1 MTGVQP
7 RPERA
12 RTARPRPEQKRRPER
27 TPAERELNPDE
38 LAALEEQR
46 DFLLRSLR
54 DLEAEHDAGDVDDTD
69 YAELVDDYTARTAA
83 VLRAIESHHVRVAAR
98 RPTTSWSRRLLWIGV
113 VAVFAVGLGL
123 FVAHSA
129 GTRNAGDTI
138 TGDTPQGVSNQLL
151 TARQQFGSGDLVA
164 AIKTYD
170 KVLQADPTNVEALSY
185 RGWMLR
191 LGALGA
197 QDQDQQLLRAQALKY
212 LQQALDV
219 APTDGTSLVFLAVLY
234 GDLGEPASA
243 LDTLA
248 KVPAGSVPD
257 FMAST
262 VDTFRTE
269 MQAQLAGATTTTT
282 AAP

>member
-1 MTGVQP
+1 MTGV
-7 RPERA
+7 RA
-12 RTARPRPEQKRRPER
+12 GSD
-27 TPAERELNPDE
+27 RELNPDE

-46 DFLLRSLR
+46 EFLLRSLR
-54 DLEAEHDAGDVDDTD
+54 DLEAEHDAGDVDDDD
-69 YAELVDDYTARTAA
+69 YAELTDDYTARAAA
-83 VLRAIESHHVRVAAR
+83 VIRAIQTHHVRAAAR
-98 RPTTSWSRRLLWIGV
+98 SAKPSWGRRLVWVAVVGV
-113 VAVFAVGLGL
+113 VAVGLGL

-138 TGDTPQGVSNQLL
+138 TGGTPQGVANQLL

-170 KVLQADPTNVEALSY
+170 KVLQDDPTNTEALAY

-197 QDQDQQLLRAQALKY
+197 QGQDQQLLRAQSLKY

-219 APTDGTSLVFLAVLY
+219 DPGDGTALVFLAVLY
-234 GDLGEPASA
+234 GDLGQPQQA

-248 KVPAGSVPD
+248 EVPAGSVPD
-257 FMAST
+257 FMTAT
-262 VDTFRTE
+262 VDTFRSE
-269 MQAQLAGATTTTT
+269 MQAQVSGSSTTT
-282 AAP
+282 AVTAAP